1 MVDKKYSIY
10 DFLNLIDCNLSCF
23 STNVL
28 ESLSRKTIGVLM
40 DYNNLASQYFGQIE
54 KDCDGIFICQNNED
68 AIQALDTDLRCK
80 SYGVFYKDS
89 NKERVAQFLN
99 NFFE

>member
-28 ESLSRKTIGVLM
+28 ESLSSKTIGVLM
-40 DYNNLASQYFGQIE
+40 DYGNLASQYFGQIE
-54 KDCDGIFICQNNED
+54 KDC
-68 AIQALDTDLRCK
+68 
-80 SYGVFYKDS
+80 
-89 NKERVAQFLN
+89 
-99 NFFE
+99 